1 MVQDT
6 GSGPTPPRVVLV
18 TGASTFLGG
27 YLVARLAA
35 NPDIE
40 KVLAVD
46 SRVPSKAL
54 LRRMG
59 RAEFLRLD
67 IRRPTIAKTIAA
79 HNVDTVVHA
88 ATSVMDLSPHSAAIK
103 EFNVVGAMQVC
114 AACQRSPS
122 VKRLVLRSTAMVY
135 GASGKDPAFFSEGD
149 HAVREPSNGYGR
161 DLLDIEGYA
170 RGLARRRPDIDVT
183 IARYQAIL
191 GPRIQ
196 TRMGAYLSAPIV
208 PSVIGYQPR
217 LQFLHEEDALGAL
230 EHITLSAP
238 SGTFNIAADGVITLT
253 QAIRRAGRI
262 ELPVPSGL
270 VTPITGV
277 FADVRSARLRSSQ
290 MDYLTYG
297 RVLDN
302 TRMRTRLGFEPRFT
316 TSETLEDFIE
326 RGASDMVVSPNR
338 WRELEQRIVSTA
350 HQLL

>member
-1 MVQDT
+1 MQMRKRSLP
-6 GSGPTPPRVVLV
+6 GSAEMLRIIDKVYFY
-18 TGASTFLGG
+18 ASLWTYG
-27 YLVARLAA
+27 
-35 NPDIE
+35 E
-40 KVLAVD
+40 
-46 SRVPSKAL
+46 
-54 LRRMG
+54 
-59 RAEFLRLD
+59 
-67 IRRPTIAKTIAA
+67 T
-79 HNVDTVVHA
+79 VDTM
-88 ATSVMDLSPHSAAIK
+88 TFSAAVRCYRAVMGLIY
-103 EFNVVGAMQVC
+103 
-114 AACQRSPS
+114 SP
-122 VKRLVLRSTAMVY
+122 
-135 GASGKDPAFFSEGD
+135 GG
-149 HAVREPSNGYGR
+149 
-161 DLLDIEGYA
+161 
-170 RGLARRRPDIDVT
+170 RRR
-183 IARYQAIL
+183 
-191 GPRIQ
+191 
-196 TRMGAYLSAPIV
+196 
-208 PSVIGYQPR
+208 
-217 LQFLHEEDALGAL
+217 HALGSL